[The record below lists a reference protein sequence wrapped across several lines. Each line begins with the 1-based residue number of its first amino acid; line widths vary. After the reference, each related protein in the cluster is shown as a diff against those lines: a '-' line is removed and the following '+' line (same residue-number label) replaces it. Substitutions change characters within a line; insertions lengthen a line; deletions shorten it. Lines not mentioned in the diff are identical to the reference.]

1 MEVCVDQV
9 KRGAWEELCDAMHAP
24 LQQRW
29 AYGETIRRLG
39 GDVLRVT
46 LRDGRRVVAVA
57 QVVRRFSRFGLALVS
72 RGPIW
77 LGDLEIEEQ
86 RVALKILR
94 STLRRSGTRM
104 LITTPAT
111 AQAAGIGMATMT
123 PATIATVA
131 LCDGMRARLR
141 GKWRNRLVCAEA
153 RDLALTLRLS
163 RGAEHDWLFQN
174 EVLQQKS
181 RGYRNLPHPFS
192 EAWLA
197 EPAAQTLTITSDR
210 GDARAGMMFLRHG
223 STATYHL
230 GWTSDEA
237 RRVSAHTLMLWRA
250 MEALH
255 KDGVERLDLG
265 ILDTERTPGL
275 ARFKLGTGAEPHQL
289 GATHL
294 SL

>member
-1 MEVCVDQV
+1 MEVCVDRVRQ
-9 KRGAWEELCDAMHAP
+9 GAWEELCDAMQAP

-46 LRDGRRVVAVA
+46 LRDGRRDVAVT

-72 RGPIW
+72 RGPTW
-77 LGDLEIEEQ
+77 LGDVEIEEQ
-86 RVALKILR
+86 RFALKILR
-94 STLRRSGTRM
+94 STLRKTGTRM
-104 LITTPAT
+104 LLTTPAT
-111 AQAAGIGMATMT
+111 ARSAGIGMAIMT

-131 LCDGMRARLR
+131 LCDRMRARLK

-153 RDLALTLRLS
+153 RDLALTLRPS
-163 RGAEHDWLFQN
+163 RGADHDWLFQN
-174 EVLQQKS
+174 ELLQQQN
-181 RGYRNLPHPFS
+181 RRYRNLPHQFS

-197 EPAAQTLTITSDR
+197 EATAKTLTITSKR
-210 GDARAGMMFLRHG
+210 RSARAGMMFLRHG

-237 RRVSAHTLMLWRA
+237 RQVSAHTLMLWRA
-250 MEALH
+250 MEALY

-265 ILDTERTPGL
+265 VLDTERTPGL

-289 GATHL
+289 GATYL